1 MHLHDFTAAAHPP
14 LAGPALDHLA
24 AACALT
30 LADRAALL
38 GHLSRSADHDPWVV
52 ALARAKVG
60 LARLHA
66 PADLPP
72 DRVAVGSRFAFTLG
86 GRAGETA
93 VLAPW
98 DEAPAPLGRVPLR
111 TRLGIAL
118 LGLREGAHVDVPR
131 LDGTLER
138 LSLEAVL
145 YSGAPTSGSAEAA
158 ANDNRGREVR
168 P

>member
-1 MHLHDFTAAAHPP
+1 MQFHDAAGARPS
-14 LAGPALDHLA
+14 AGPAIDHLA
-24 AACALT
+24 AASALSLT
-30 LADRAALL
+30 DRAALL
-38 GHLSRSADHDPWVV
+38 DHLGRAADHDPWVV
-52 ALARAKVG
+52 AVARAKVA
-60 LARLHA
+60 LARLYA
-66 PADLPP
+66 AGDLPA
-72 DRVAVGSRFAFTLG
+72 DRVAIGSRIAFSLG

-131 LDGTLER
+131 RDGTLER

-145 YSGAPTSGSAEAA
+145 YRPGPPATAA
-158 ANDNRGREVR
+158 GTPANDNRHREVR